1 MNGGLT
7 ISMSQNEIN
16 YDSPASIQA
25 FLVQNGL
32 AVSKRL
38 GQNFLIDRSVRSR
51 IVKALEVEEGM
62 HVWEIGP
69 GIGAMTTLL
78 LDEGVRLS
86 AFEIDYGFVRVL
98 EGLFSANENF
108 SIIKGDVLKT
118 LCSQKEPPER
128 IFGNLPYNSA
138 FAIISDILEMEF
150 LPQRMIFTLQ
160 KEAAQRMVAGPG
172 TKDYSSLSVFCAS
185 VCDVRIL
192 FDIGSSAFW
201 PRPRV
206 TSSVVQLIPKKK
218 SMSASE
224 RKDFSDFVRAV
235 FSSRRKTLRN
245 TLRFWT
251 KQRSPSLREEEI
263 DTRLRAILEE
273 LLIDPSIRAE
283 VLAPDELFAVY
294 RQLHALLASS
304 TSC

>member
-1 MNGGLT
+1 
-7 ISMSQNEIN
+7 MSQDKLN

-25 FLVQNGL
+25 FLEQNGL

-62 HVWEIGP
+62 QVWEIGP
-69 GIGAMTTLL
+69 GIGAMTILL
-78 LDEGVRLS
+78 LEEKVQLT

-98 EGLFSANENF
+98 KGLFSEYENF
-108 SIIKGDVLKT
+108 CIVKGDVLKT
-118 LCSQKEPPER
+118 LCSQKNLPAR

-138 FAIISDILEMEF
+138 FAIISDILEMEI
-150 LPQRMIFTLQ
+150 LPQHMVFTLQ
-160 KEAAQRMVAGPG
+160 KEAAHRMVAGPG
-172 TKDYSSLSVFCAS
+172 TKDYSSLSVLCTS

-206 TSSVVQLIPKKK
+206 TSSAVQLIPKKK
-218 SMSASE
+218 SMSALE
-224 RKDFSDFVRAV
+224 RKDFSDFVRAA

-245 TLRFWT
+245 TLRFWIQ
-251 KQRSPSLREEEI
+251 QRSPFLDEAKI
-263 DTRLRAILEE
+263 DTQLQGILDE
-273 LLIDPSIRAE
+273 LGIESSIRAE
-283 VLAPDELFAVY
+283 ALAPDELFAIY
-294 RQLHALLASS
+294 RQLQSI
-304 TSC
+304 

>member
-1 MNGGLT
+1 
-7 ISMSQNEIN
+7 MSQDKLN

-25 FLVQNGL
+25 FLEQNGL

-62 HVWEIGP
+62 QVWEIGP
-69 GIGAMTTLL
+69 GIGAMTILL
-78 LDEGVRLS
+78 LEEKVRLT

-98 EGLFSANENF
+98 KGLFSEYENF
-108 SIIKGDVLKT
+108 CIVKGDVLKT
-118 LCSQKEPPER
+118 LCSQKNFPAR

-138 FAIISDILEMEF
+138 FAIISDILEMEI
-150 LPQRMIFTLQ
+150 LPQHMVFTLQ
-160 KEAAQRMVAGPG
+160 KEAAHRMVAGPG
-172 TKDYSSLSVFCAS
+172 TKDYSSLSVLCTS

-218 SMSASE
+218 SMSALE
-224 RKDFSDFVRAV
+224 RKDFSDFVRAA

-245 TLRFWT
+245 TLRFWI
-251 KQRSPSLREEEI
+251 KQRSPFLDEAKI
-263 DTRLRAILEE
+263 DTQLQGILEE
-273 LLIDPSIRAE
+273 LGIESSIRAE
-283 VLAPDELFAVY
+283 ALAPDELFAIY
-294 RQLHALLASS
+294 RQLQSI
-304 TSC
+304 

>member
-1 MNGGLT
+1 
-7 ISMSQNEIN
+7 MSQDKLN

-25 FLVQNGL
+25 FLEQNGL

-62 HVWEIGP
+62 QVWEIGP
-69 GIGAMTTLL
+69 GIGAMTILL
-78 LDEGVRLS
+78 LEEKVRLT

-98 EGLFSANENF
+98 KGLFSEYENF
-108 SIIKGDVLKT
+108 CIVKGDVLKT
-118 LCSQKEPPER
+118 LCSQKNLPAR

-138 FAIISDILEMEF
+138 FAIISDILEMEI
-150 LPQRMIFTLQ
+150 LPQHMVFTLQ
-160 KEAAQRMVAGPG
+160 KEAAHRMVAGPG
-172 TKDYSSLSVFCAS
+172 TKDYSSLSVLCTS

-206 TSSVVQLIPKKK
+206 TSSAVQLIPKKK
-218 SMSASE
+218 SMSALE
-224 RKDFSDFVRAV
+224 RKDFSDFVRAA

-245 TLRFWT
+245 TLRFWI
-251 KQRSPSLREEEI
+251 KQRSPFLDEAKI
-263 DTRLRAILEE
+263 DTQLQGVLEE
-273 LLIDPSIRAE
+273 LGIESSIRAE
-283 VLAPDELFAVY
+283 ALAPDELFAIY
-294 RQLHALLASS
+294 RQLQSI
-304 TSC
+304 

>member
-1 MNGGLT
+1 
-7 ISMSQNEIN
+7 MSQDKLN

-25 FLVQNGL
+25 FLEQNGL

-62 HVWEIGP
+62 QVWEIGP
-69 GIGAMTTLL
+69 GIGAMTILL
-78 LDEGVRLS
+78 LEEKVQLT

-98 EGLFSANENF
+98 KGLFSEYENF
-108 SIIKGDVLKT
+108 CIVKGDVLKT
-118 LCSQKEPPER
+118 LCSQKNLPAR

-138 FAIISDILEMEF
+138 FAIISDILEMEI
-150 LPQRMIFTLQ
+150 LPQHMVFTLQ
-160 KEAAQRMVAGPG
+160 KEAAHRMVAGPG
-172 TKDYSSLSVFCAS
+172 TKDYSSLSVLCTS

-206 TSSVVQLIPKKK
+206 TSSAVQLIPKKK
-218 SMSASE
+218 SMSALE
-224 RKDFSDFVRAV
+224 RKDFSDFVRAA

-245 TLRFWT
+245 TLRFWIQ
-251 KQRSPSLREEEI
+251 QRSPFLDEAKI
-263 DTRLRAILEE
+263 DTQLQGILEE
-273 LLIDPSIRAE
+273 LGIESSIRAE
-283 VLAPDELFAVY
+283 ALAPDELFAIY
-294 RQLHALLASS
+294 RQLQSI
-304 TSC
+304 

>member
-1 MNGGLT
+1 
-7 ISMSQNEIN
+7 MSQDKLN

-25 FLVQNGL
+25 FLEQNGL

-62 HVWEIGP
+62 QVWEIGP
-69 GIGAMTTLL
+69 GIGAMTILL
-78 LDEGVRLS
+78 LEEKVRLT

-98 EGLFSANENF
+98 KGLFSEYENF
-108 SIIKGDVLKT
+108 CIVKGDVLKT
-118 LCSQKEPPER
+118 LCSQKNLPAR

-138 FAIISDILEMEF
+138 FAIISDILEMEI
-150 LPQRMIFTLQ
+150 LPQHMVFTLQ
-160 KEAAQRMVAGPG
+160 KEAAHRMVAGPG
-172 TKDYSSLSVFCAS
+172 TKDYSSLSVLCTS

-206 TSSVVQLIPKKK
+206 TSSAVQLIPKKK
-218 SMSASE
+218 SMSALE
-224 RKDFSDFVRAV
+224 RKDFSDFVRAA

-245 TLRFWT
+245 TLRFWI
-251 KQRSPSLREEEI
+251 KQRSPFLDEAKI
-263 DTRLRAILEE
+263 DTQLQGILEE
-273 LLIDPSIRAE
+273 LGIESSIRAE
-283 VLAPDELFAVY
+283 ALAPDELFAIY
-294 RQLHALLASS
+294 RQLQSI
-304 TSC
+304 

>member
-1 MNGGLT
+1 
-7 ISMSQNEIN
+7 MSQDKLN

-25 FLVQNGL
+25 FLEQNGL

-62 HVWEIGP
+62 QVWEIGP
-69 GIGAMTTLL
+69 GIGAMTILL
-78 LDEGVRLS
+78 LEEKVQLT

-98 EGLFSANENF
+98 KGLFSEYENF
-108 SIIKGDVLKT
+108 CIVKGDVLKT
-118 LCSQKEPPER
+118 FCSQKNLPAR

-138 FAIISDILEMEF
+138 FAIISDILEMEI
-150 LPQRMIFTLQ
+150 LPQHMVFTLQ
-160 KEAAQRMVAGPG
+160 KEAAHRMVAGPG
-172 TKDYSSLSVFCAS
+172 TKDYSSLSVLCTS

-224 RKDFSDFVRAV
+224 RKDFSDFVRAA

-245 TLRFWT
+245 TLRFWI
-251 KQRSPSLREEEI
+251 KQRSPFLDEAKI
-263 DTRLRAILEE
+263 DTQLQGILEKLGIE
-273 LLIDPSIRAE
+273 SSIRAE
-283 VLAPDELFAVY
+283 ALAPDELFAIY
-294 RQLHALLASS
+294 RQLQSI
-304 TSC
+304 

>member
-1 MNGGLT
+1 
-7 ISMSQNEIN
+7 MSQDKLN

-25 FLVQNGL
+25 FLEQNGL

-62 HVWEIGP
+62 QVWEIGP
-69 GIGAMTTLL
+69 GIGAMTILL
-78 LDEGVRLS
+78 LEEKVQLT

-98 EGLFSANENF
+98 KGLFSEYENF
-108 SIIKGDVLKT
+108 CIVKGDVLKT
-118 LCSQKEPPER
+118 LCSQKNLPAR

-138 FAIISDILEMEF
+138 FAIISDILEMEI
-150 LPQRMIFTLQ
+150 LPQHMVFTLQ
-160 KEAAQRMVAGPG
+160 KEAAHRMVAGPG
-172 TKDYSSLSVFCAS
+172 TKDYSSLSVLCTS

-218 SMSASE
+218 SMSALE
-224 RKDFSDFVRAV
+224 RKDFSDFVRAA

-245 TLRFWT
+245 TLRFWIQ
-251 KQRSPSLREEEI
+251 QRSPFLDEAKI
-263 DTRLRAILEE
+263 DTQLQGILEE
-273 LLIDPSIRAE
+273 LGIESSIRAE
-283 VLAPDELFAVY
+283 ALAPDELFAIY
-294 RQLHALLASS
+294 RQLQSI
-304 TSC
+304 

>member
-1 MNGGLT
+1 
-7 ISMSQNEIN
+7 MSQDKLN

-25 FLVQNGL
+25 FLEQNGL

-62 HVWEIGP
+62 QVWEIGP
-69 GIGAMTTLL
+69 GIGAMTILL
-78 LDEGVRLS
+78 LEEKVRLT
-86 AFEIDYGFVRVL
+86 AFEIDYGFVRL
-98 EGLFSANENF
+98 LKGLFSEYENF
-108 SIIKGDVLKT
+108 CIVKGDVLKT
-118 LCSQKEPPER
+118 LCSQKNLPAR

-138 FAIISDILEMEF
+138 FAIISDILEMEI
-150 LPQRMIFTLQ
+150 LPQHMVFTLQ
-160 KEAAQRMVAGPG
+160 KEAAHRMVAGPG
-172 TKDYSSLSVFCAS
+172 TKDYSSLSVLCTS

-218 SMSASE
+218 SMSALE
-224 RKDFSDFVRAV
+224 RKDFSDFVRAA

-245 TLRFWT
+245 TLRFWIQ
-251 KQRSPSLREEEI
+251 QRSPFLDEAKI
-263 DTRLRAILEE
+263 DTQLQGILEE
-273 LLIDPSIRAE
+273 LGIESSIRAE
-283 VLAPDELFAVY
+283 ALAPDELFAIY
-294 RQLHALLASS
+294 RQLQSI
-304 TSC
+304 

>member
-1 MNGGLT
+1 
-7 ISMSQNEIN
+7 MSQDKLN

-25 FLVQNGL
+25 FLEQNGL

-62 HVWEIGP
+62 QVWEIGP
-69 GIGAMTTLL
+69 GIGAMTILL
-78 LDEGVRLS
+78 LEEKVQLT

-98 EGLFSANENF
+98 KGLFSEYENF
-108 SIIKGDVLKT
+108 CIVKGDVLKT
-118 LCSQKEPPER
+118 LCSQKNLPAR

-138 FAIISDILEMEF
+138 FAIISDILEMEI
-150 LPQRMIFTLQ
+150 LPQHMVFTLQ
-160 KEAAQRMVAGPG
+160 KEAAHRMVAGPG
-172 TKDYSSLSVFCAS
+172 TKDYSSLSVLCTS

-218 SMSASE
+218 SMFALE
-224 RKDFSDFVRAV
+224 RKDFSDFVRAA

-245 TLRFWT
+245 TLRFWIQ
-251 KQRSPSLREEEI
+251 QRSPFLDEAKI
-263 DTRLRAILEE
+263 DTQLQGILEE
-273 LLIDPSIRAE
+273 LGIESSIRAE
-283 VLAPDELFAVY
+283 ALAPDELFAIY
-294 RQLHALLASS
+294 RQLQSIQAPSAS
-304 TSC
+304 C

>member
-1 MNGGLT
+1 
-7 ISMSQNEIN
+7 MSQDKLN

-25 FLVQNGL
+25 FLEQNGL

-62 HVWEIGP
+62 QVWEIGP
-69 GIGAMTTLL
+69 GIGAMTILL
-78 LDEGVRLS
+78 LEEKVRLT

-98 EGLFSANENF
+98 KGLFSEYENF
-108 SIIKGDVLKT
+108 CIVKGDVLKT
-118 LCSQKEPPER
+118 LCSQKNLPAR

-138 FAIISDILEMEF
+138 FAIISDILEMEI
-150 LPQRMIFTLQ
+150 LPQHMVFTLQ
-160 KEAAQRMVAGPG
+160 KEAAHRMVAGPG
-172 TKDYSSLSVFCAS
+172 TKDYSSLSVLCTS

-218 SMSASE
+218 SMSALE
-224 RKDFSDFVRAV
+224 RKDFSDFVRAA

-245 TLRFWT
+245 TLRFWI
-251 KQRSPSLREEEI
+251 KQRSPFLDEAKI
-263 DTRLRAILEE
+263 DTQLQGILEE
-273 LLIDPSIRAE
+273 LGIESSIRAE
-283 VLAPDELFAVY
+283 ALAPDELFAIY
-294 RQLHALLASS
+294 RQLQSI
-304 TSC
+304 

>member
-1 MNGGLT
+1 
-7 ISMSQNEIN
+7 MSQDKLN

-25 FLVQNGL
+25 FLEQNGL

-62 HVWEIGP
+62 QVWEIGP
-69 GIGAMTTLL
+69 GIGAMTILL
-78 LDEGVRLS
+78 LEEKVRLT

-98 EGLFSANENF
+98 KGLFSEYENF
-108 SIIKGDVLKT
+108 CIVKGDVLKT
-118 LCSQKEPPER
+118 LCSQKNLPAR

-138 FAIISDILEMEF
+138 FAIISDILEMEI
-150 LPQRMIFTLQ
+150 LPQHMVFTLQ
-160 KEAAQRMVAGPG
+160 KEAAHRMVAGPG
-172 TKDYSSLSVFCAS
+172 TKDYSSLSVLCTS

-206 TSSVVQLIPKKK
+206 TSSAVQLIPKKK
-218 SMSASE
+218 SMSALE

-245 TLRFWT
+245 TLRFWI
-251 KQRSPSLREEEI
+251 KQRSPFLDEAKI
-263 DTRLRAILEE
+263 DTQLQGVLEE
-273 LLIDPSIRAE
+273 LGIESSIRAE
-283 VLAPDELFAVY
+283 ALAPDELFAIY
-294 RQLHALLASS
+294 RQLQSI
-304 TSC
+304 

>member
-1 MNGGLT
+1 
-7 ISMSQNEIN
+7 MSQDKLN

-62 HVWEIGP
+62 QVWEIGP
-69 GIGAMTTLL
+69 GIGAMTILL
-78 LDEGVRLS
+78 LEEKVRLT

-98 EGLFSANENF
+98 KGLFSEYENF
-108 SIIKGDVLKT
+108 CIVKGDVLKT
-118 LCSQKEPPER
+118 LCSQKNLPAR

-138 FAIISDILEMEF
+138 FAIISDILEMEI
-150 LPQRMIFTLQ
+150 LPQHMVFTLQ
-160 KEAAQRMVAGPG
+160 KEAAHRMVAGPG
-172 TKDYSSLSVFCAS
+172 TKDYSSLSVLCTS
-185 VCDVRIL
+185 VYDVRIL

-218 SMSASE
+218 SMSALE
-224 RKDFSDFVRAV
+224 RKDFSDFVRAA

-245 TLRFWT
+245 TLRFWI
-251 KQRSPSLREEEI
+251 KQRSPFLDEAKI
-263 DTRLRAILEE
+263 DTQLQGILEE
-273 LLIDPSIRAE
+273 LGIESSIRAE
-283 VLAPDELFAVY
+283 ALAPDELFAIY
-294 RQLHALLASS
+294 RQLQSI
-304 TSC
+304 

>member
-1 MNGGLT
+1 
-7 ISMSQNEIN
+7 MSQDKLN

-25 FLVQNGL
+25 FLEQNGL

-62 HVWEIGP
+62 QVWEIGP
-69 GIGAMTTLL
+69 GIGAMTILL
-78 LDEGVRLS
+78 LEEKVQLT

-98 EGLFSANENF
+98 KGLFSEYENF
-108 SIIKGDVLKT
+108 CIVKGDVLKT
-118 LCSQKEPPER
+118 LCSQKDLPAR

-138 FAIISDILEMEF
+138 FAIISDILEMEI
-150 LPQRMIFTLQ
+150 LPQHMVFTLQ
-160 KEAAQRMVAGPG
+160 KEAAHRMVAGPG
-172 TKDYSSLSVFCAS
+172 TKDYSSLSVLCTS

-206 TSSVVQLIPKKK
+206 TSSAVQLIPKKK
-218 SMSASE
+218 SMSALE
-224 RKDFSDFVRAV
+224 RKDFSDFVRAA

-245 TLRFWT
+245 TLRFWI
-251 KQRSPSLREEEI
+251 KQRSPFLDEAKI
-263 DTRLRAILEE
+263 DTQLQGILEE
-273 LLIDPSIRAE
+273 LGIESSIRAE
-283 VLAPDELFAVY
+283 ALAPDELFAIY
-294 RQLHALLASS
+294 RQLQSI
-304 TSC
+304 

>member
-1 MNGGLT
+1 
-7 ISMSQNEIN
+7 MSQDKLN

-25 FLVQNGL
+25 FLEQNGL

-62 HVWEIGP
+62 QVWEIGP
-69 GIGAMTTLL
+69 GIGAMTILL
-78 LDEGVRLS
+78 LEEKVRLT

-98 EGLFSANENF
+98 KGLFSEYENF
-108 SIIKGDVLKT
+108 CIVKGDVLKT
-118 LCSQKEPPER
+118 LCSQKDLPAR

-138 FAIISDILEMEF
+138 FAIISDILEMEI
-150 LPQRMIFTLQ
+150 LPQHMVFTLQ
-160 KEAAQRMVAGPG
+160 KEAAHRMVAGPG
-172 TKDYSSLSVFCAS
+172 TKDYSSLSVLCTS

-206 TSSVVQLIPKKK
+206 TSSAVQLIPKKK
-218 SMSASE
+218 SMSALE
-224 RKDFSDFVRAV
+224 RKDFSDFVRAA

-245 TLRFWT
+245 TLRFWI
-251 KQRSPSLREEEI
+251 KQRSPFLDEAKI
-263 DTRLRAILEE
+263 DTQLQGVLEE
-273 LLIDPSIRAE
+273 LGIESSIRAE
-283 VLAPDELFAVY
+283 ALAPDEFFTIY
-294 RQLHALLASS
+294 RQLQSI
-304 TSC
+304 

>member
-1 MNGGLT
+1 
-7 ISMSQNEIN
+7 MSQDKLN

-25 FLVQNGL
+25 FLEQNGL

-62 HVWEIGP
+62 QVWEIGP
-69 GIGAMTTLL
+69 GIGAMTILL
-78 LDEGVRLS
+78 LEEKVRLT

-98 EGLFSANENF
+98 KGLFSEYENF
-108 SIIKGDVLKT
+108 CIVKGDVLKT
-118 LCSQKEPPER
+118 LCSQKDLPAR

-138 FAIISDILEMEF
+138 FAIISDILEMEI
-150 LPQRMIFTLQ
+150 LPQHMVFTLQ
-160 KEAAQRMVAGPG
+160 KEAAHRMVAGPG
-172 TKDYSSLSVFCAS
+172 TKDYSSLSVLCTS

-218 SMSASE
+218 SMSALE
-224 RKDFSDFVRAV
+224 RKDFSDFVRAA

-245 TLRFWT
+245 TLRFWI
-251 KQRSPSLREEEI
+251 KQRSPFLDEAKI
-263 DTRLRAILEE
+263 DTQLQGILEKLGIE
-273 LLIDPSIRAE
+273 SSIRAE
-283 VLAPDELFAVY
+283 ALAPDELFAIY
-294 RQLHALLASS
+294 RQLQSI
-304 TSC
+304 

>member
-1 MNGGLT
+1 
-7 ISMSQNEIN
+7 MSQDKLN

-25 FLVQNGL
+25 FLEQNGL

-62 HVWEIGP
+62 QVWEIGP
-69 GIGAMTTLL
+69 GIGAMTILL
-78 LDEGVRLS
+78 LEEKVRLT

-98 EGLFSANENF
+98 KGLFSEYENF
-108 SIIKGDVLKT
+108 CIVKGDVLKT
-118 LCSQKEPPER
+118 LCSQKNLPAR

-138 FAIISDILEMEF
+138 FAIISDILEMEI
-150 LPQRMIFTLQ
+150 LPQHMVFTLQ
-160 KEAAQRMVAGPG
+160 KEAAHRMVAGPG
-172 TKDYSSLSVFCAS
+172 TKDYSSLSVLCTS

-218 SMSASE
+218 SMSALE
-224 RKDFSDFVRAV
+224 RKDFSDFVRAA

-245 TLRFWT
+245 TLRFWIQ
-251 KQRSPSLREEEI
+251 QRSPFLDEAKI
-263 DTRLRAILEE
+263 DTQLQGVLEE
-273 LLIDPSIRAE
+273 LGIESSIRAE
-283 VLAPDELFAVY
+283 ALAPDELFAIY
-294 RQLHALLASS
+294 RQLQSI
-304 TSC
+304 

>member
-1 MNGGLT
+1 
-7 ISMSQNEIN
+7 MSQDKLN

-25 FLVQNGL
+25 FLEQNGL

-62 HVWEIGP
+62 QVWEIGP
-69 GIGAMTTLL
+69 GIGAMTILL
-78 LDEGVRLS
+78 LEEKVQLT

-98 EGLFSANENF
+98 KGLFSEYENF
-108 SIIKGDVLKT
+108 CIVKGDVLKT
-118 LCSQKEPPER
+118 LCSQKNLPAR

-138 FAIISDILEMEF
+138 FAIISDILEMEI
-150 LPQRMIFTLQ
+150 LPQHMVFTLQ
-160 KEAAQRMVAGPG
+160 KEAAHRMVAGPG
-172 TKDYSSLSVFCAS
+172 TKDYSSLSVLCTS

-206 TSSVVQLIPKKK
+206 TSSAVQLIPKKK
-218 SMSASE
+218 SMSALE
-224 RKDFSDFVRAV
+224 RKDFSDFVRAA

-245 TLRFWT
+245 TLRFWI
-251 KQRSPSLREEEI
+251 KQRSPFLDEAKI
-263 DTRLRAILEE
+263 DTQLQGILEE
-273 LLIDPSIRAE
+273 LGIESSIRAE
-283 VLAPDELFAVY
+283 ALAPDELFAIY
-294 RQLHALLASS
+294 RQLQSI
-304 TSC
+304 

>member
-1 MNGGLT
+1 
-7 ISMSQNEIN
+7 MSQDKLN

-25 FLVQNGL
+25 FLEQNGL

-62 HVWEIGP
+62 QVWEIGP
-69 GIGAMTTLL
+69 GIGAMTILL
-78 LDEGVRLS
+78 LEEKVRLT

-98 EGLFSANENF
+98 KGLFSEYENF
-108 SIIKGDVLKT
+108 CIVKGDVLKT
-118 LCSQKEPPER
+118 LCSQKDLPAR

-138 FAIISDILEMEF
+138 FAIISDILEMEI
-150 LPQRMIFTLQ
+150 LPQHMVFTLQ
-160 KEAAQRMVAGPG
+160 KEAAHRMVAGPG
-172 TKDYSSLSVFCAS
+172 TKDYSSLSVLCTS

-218 SMSASE
+218 SMSALE
-224 RKDFSDFVRAV
+224 RKDFSDFVRAA

-245 TLRFWT
+245 TLRFWI
-251 KQRSPSLREEEI
+251 KQRSPFLDEAKI
-263 DTRLRAILEE
+263 DTQLQGVLEE
-273 LLIDPSIRAE
+273 LGIESSIRAE
-283 VLAPDELFAVY
+283 ALAPDELFAIY
-294 RQLHALLASS
+294 RQLQSI
-304 TSC
+304 

>member
-1 MNGGLT
+1 
-7 ISMSQNEIN
+7 MSQDKLN

-25 FLVQNGL
+25 FLEQNGL

-62 HVWEIGP
+62 QVWEIGP
-69 GIGAMTTLL
+69 GIGAMTILL
-78 LDEGVRLS
+78 LEEKVRLT

-98 EGLFSANENF
+98 KGLFSEYENF
-108 SIIKGDVLKT
+108 CIVKGDVLKT
-118 LCSQKEPPER
+118 LCSQKNLPAR

-138 FAIISDILEMEF
+138 FAIISDILEMEI
-150 LPQRMIFTLQ
+150 LPQHMVFTLQ
-160 KEAAQRMVAGPG
+160 KEAAHRMVAGPG
-172 TKDYSSLSVFCAS
+172 TKDYSSLSVLCTS

-218 SMSASE
+218 SMSALE
-224 RKDFSDFVRAV
+224 RKDFSDFVRAA

-245 TLRFWT
+245 TLRFWIQ
-251 KQRSPSLREEEI
+251 QRSPFLDEAKI
-263 DTRLRAILEE
+263 DTQLQGILEE
-273 LLIDPSIRAE
+273 LGIESSIRAE
-283 VLAPDELFAVY
+283 ALAPDELFAIY
-294 RQLHALLASS
+294 RQLQSI
-304 TSC
+304 

>member
-1 MNGGLT
+1 
-7 ISMSQNEIN
+7 MSQDKLN

-25 FLVQNGL
+25 FLEQNGL

-62 HVWEIGP
+62 QVWEIGP
-69 GIGAMTTLL
+69 GIGAMTILL
-78 LDEGVRLS
+78 LEEKVRLT

-98 EGLFSANENF
+98 KGLFSEYENF
-108 SIIKGDVLKT
+108 CIVKGDVLKT
-118 LCSQKEPPER
+118 LCSQKDLPAR

-138 FAIISDILEMEF
+138 FAIISDILEMEI
-150 LPQRMIFTLQ
+150 LPQHMVFTLQ
-160 KEAAQRMVAGPG
+160 KEAAHRMVAGPG
-172 TKDYSSLSVFCAS
+172 TKDYSSLSVLCTS

-224 RKDFSDFVRAV
+224 RKDFSDFVRAA

-245 TLRFWT
+245 TLRFWI
-251 KQRSPSLREEEI
+251 KQRSPFLDEAKI
-263 DTRLRAILEE
+263 DTQLQGILEKLGIE
-273 LLIDPSIRAE
+273 SSIRAE
-283 VLAPDELFAVY
+283 ALAPDELFAIY
-294 RQLHALLASS
+294 RQLQSI
-304 TSC
+304 

>member
-1 MNGGLT
+1 
-7 ISMSQNEIN
+7 MSQDKLN

-25 FLVQNGL
+25 FLEQNGL

-62 HVWEIGP
+62 QVWEIGP
-69 GIGAMTTLL
+69 GIGAMTILL
-78 LDEGVRLS
+78 LEEKVRLT

-98 EGLFSANENF
+98 KGLFSEYENF
-108 SIIKGDVLKT
+108 CIVKGDVLKT
-118 LCSQKEPPER
+118 LCSQKDLPAR

-138 FAIISDILEMEF
+138 FAIISDILEMEI
-150 LPQRMIFTLQ
+150 LPQHMVFTLQ
-160 KEAAQRMVAGPG
+160 KEAAHRMVAGPG
-172 TKDYSSLSVFCAS
+172 TKDYSSLSVLCTS

-206 TSSVVQLIPKKK
+206 TSSAVQLIPKKK
-218 SMSASE
+218 SMSALE
-224 RKDFSDFVRAV
+224 RKDFSDFVRAA

-245 TLRFWT
+245 TLRFWIQ
-251 KQRSPSLREEEI
+251 QRSPFLDEAKI
-263 DTRLRAILEE
+263 DTQLQGILEE
-273 LLIDPSIRAE
+273 LGIESSIRAE
-283 VLAPDELFAVY
+283 ALAPDELFAIY
-294 RQLHALLASS
+294 RQLQSI
-304 TSC
+304 

>member
-1 MNGGLT
+1 
-7 ISMSQNEIN
+7 MSQDKLN

-25 FLVQNGL
+25 FLEQNGL

-62 HVWEIGP
+62 QVWEIGP
-69 GIGAMTTLL
+69 GIGAMTILL
-78 LDEGVRLS
+78 LEEKVRLT

-98 EGLFSANENF
+98 KGLFSEYENF
-108 SIIKGDVLKT
+108 CIVKGDVLKT
-118 LCSQKEPPER
+118 LCSQKDLPAR

-138 FAIISDILEMEF
+138 FAIISDILEMEI
-150 LPQRMIFTLQ
+150 LPQHMVFTLQ
-160 KEAAQRMVAGPG
+160 KEAAHRMVAGPG
-172 TKDYSSLSVFCAS
+172 TKDYSSLSVLCTS

-206 TSSVVQLIPKKK
+206 TSSAVQLIPKKK
-218 SMSASE
+218 SMSALE
-224 RKDFSDFVRAV
+224 RKDFSDFVRAA

-245 TLRFWT
+245 TLRFWI
-251 KQRSPSLREEEI
+251 KQRSPFLDEAKI
-263 DTRLRAILEE
+263 DTQLQGVLEE
-273 LLIDPSIRAE
+273 LGIESSIRAE
-283 VLAPDELFAVY
+283 ALAPDELFAIY
-294 RQLHALLASS
+294 RQLQSI
-304 TSC
+304 

>member
-1 MNGGLT
+1 
-7 ISMSQNEIN
+7 MSQDKLN

-25 FLVQNGL
+25 FLEQNGL

-62 HVWEIGP
+62 QVWEIGP
-69 GIGAMTTLL
+69 GIGAMTILL
-78 LDEGVRLS
+78 LEEKVRLT

-98 EGLFSANENF
+98 KGLFSEYENF
-108 SIIKGDVLKT
+108 CIVKGDVLKT
-118 LCSQKEPPER
+118 LCSQKNLPAR

-138 FAIISDILEMEF
+138 FAIISDILEMEI
-150 LPQRMIFTLQ
+150 LPQHMVFTLQ
-160 KEAAQRMVAGPG
+160 KEAAHRMVAGPG
-172 TKDYSSLSVFCAS
+172 TKDYSSLSVLCTS

-206 TSSVVQLIPKKK
+206 TSSAVQLIPKKK
-218 SMSASE
+218 SMSALE
-224 RKDFSDFVRAV
+224 RKDFSDFVRAA

-245 TLRFWT
+245 TLRFWIQ
-251 KQRSPSLREEEI
+251 QRSPFLDEAKI
-263 DTRLRAILEE
+263 DTQLQGILDE
-273 LLIDPSIRAE
+273 LGIESSIRAE
-283 VLAPDELFAVY
+283 ALAPDELFAIY
-294 RQLHALLASS
+294 RQLQSI
-304 TSC
+304 

>member
-1 MNGGLT
+1 
-7 ISMSQNEIN
+7 MSQDKLN

-25 FLVQNGL
+25 FLEQNGL

-62 HVWEIGP
+62 QVWEIGP
-69 GIGAMTTLL
+69 GIGAMTILL
-78 LDEGVRLS
+78 LEEKVRLT

-98 EGLFSANENF
+98 KGLFSEYENF
-108 SIIKGDVLKT
+108 CIVKGDVLKT
-118 LCSQKEPPER
+118 LCSQKDLPAR

-138 FAIISDILEMEF
+138 FAIISDILEMEI
-150 LPQRMIFTLQ
+150 LPQHMVFTLQ
-160 KEAAQRMVAGPG
+160 KEAAHRMVAGPG
-172 TKDYSSLSVFCAS
+172 TKDYSSLSVLCTS

-206 TSSVVQLIPKKK
+206 TSSAVQLIPKKK
-218 SMSASE
+218 SMSALE
-224 RKDFSDFVRAV
+224 RKDFSDFVRAA

-245 TLRFWT
+245 TLRFWI
-251 KQRSPSLREEEI
+251 KQRSPFLDEAKI
-263 DTRLRAILEE
+263 DTQLQGILEE
-273 LLIDPSIRAE
+273 LGIESSIRAE
-283 VLAPDELFAVY
+283 ALAPDELFAIY
-294 RQLHALLASS
+294 RQLQSI
-304 TSC
+304 

>member
-1 MNGGLT
+1 
-7 ISMSQNEIN
+7 MSQDKLN

-25 FLVQNGL
+25 FLEQNGL

-62 HVWEIGP
+62 QVWEIGP
-69 GIGAMTTLL
+69 GIGAMTILL
-78 LDEGVRLS
+78 LEEKVRLT

-98 EGLFSANENF
+98 KGLFSEYENF
-108 SIIKGDVLKT
+108 CIVKGDVLKT
-118 LCSQKEPPER
+118 LCSQKNLPAR

-138 FAIISDILEMEF
+138 FAIISDILEMEI
-150 LPQRMIFTLQ
+150 LPQHMVFTLQ
-160 KEAAQRMVAGPG
+160 KEAAHRMVAGPG
-172 TKDYSSLSVFCAS
+172 TKDYSSLSVLCTS

-224 RKDFSDFVRAV
+224 RKDFSDFVRAA

-245 TLRFWT
+245 TLRFWI
-251 KQRSPSLREEEI
+251 KQRSPFLDEAKI
-263 DTRLRAILEE
+263 DTQLQGILEKLGIE
-273 LLIDPSIRAE
+273 SSIRAE
-283 VLAPDELFAVY
+283 ALAPDELFAIY
-294 RQLHALLASS
+294 RQLQSI
-304 TSC
+304 

>member
-1 MNGGLT
+1 
-7 ISMSQNEIN
+7 MSQDKLN

-25 FLVQNGL
+25 FLEQNGL

-62 HVWEIGP
+62 QVWEIGP
-69 GIGAMTTLL
+69 GIGAMTILL
-78 LDEGVRLS
+78 LEEKVRLT

-98 EGLFSANENF
+98 KGLFSEYENF
-108 SIIKGDVLKT
+108 CIVKGDVLKT
-118 LCSQKEPPER
+118 LCSQKDLPAR

-138 FAIISDILEMEF
+138 FAIISDILEMEI
-150 LPQRMIFTLQ
+150 LPQHMVFTLQ
-160 KEAAQRMVAGPG
+160 KEAAHRMVAGPG
-172 TKDYSSLSVFCAS
+172 TKDYSSLSVLCTS

-218 SMSASE
+218 SMSALE
-224 RKDFSDFVRAV
+224 RKDFSDFVRAA

-245 TLRFWT
+245 TLRFWI
-251 KQRSPSLREEEI
+251 KQRSPFLDEAKI
-263 DTRLRAILEE
+263 DTQLQGILEE
-273 LLIDPSIRAE
+273 LGIESSIRAE
-283 VLAPDELFAVY
+283 ALAPDELFAIY
-294 RQLHALLASS
+294 RQLQSI
-304 TSC
+304 

>member
-1 MNGGLT
+1 
-7 ISMSQNEIN
+7 MSQDKLN

-25 FLVQNGL
+25 FLEQNGL

-62 HVWEIGP
+62 QVWEIGP
-69 GIGAMTTLL
+69 GIGAMTILL
-78 LDEGVRLS
+78 LEEKVRLT

-98 EGLFSANENF
+98 KGLFSEYENF
-108 SIIKGDVLKT
+108 CIVKGDVLKT
-118 LCSQKEPPER
+118 LCSQKNLPAR

-138 FAIISDILEMEF
+138 FAIISDILEMEI
-150 LPQRMIFTLQ
+150 LPQHMVFTLQ
-160 KEAAQRMVAGPG
+160 KEAAHRMVAGPG
-172 TKDYSSLSVFCAS
+172 TKDYSSLSVLCTS

-218 SMSASE
+218 SMSALE
-224 RKDFSDFVRAV
+224 RKDFSDFVRAA

-245 TLRFWT
+245 TLRFWI
-251 KQRSPSLREEEI
+251 KQRSPFL
-263 DTRLRAILEE
+263 D
-273 LLIDPSIRAE
+273 
-283 VLAPDELFAVY
+283 
-294 RQLHALLASS
+294 
-304 TSC
+304 

>member
-1 MNGGLT
+1 
-7 ISMSQNEIN
+7 MSQDKLN

-25 FLVQNGL
+25 FLEQNGL

-62 HVWEIGP
+62 QVWEIGP
-69 GIGAMTTLL
+69 GIGAMTILL
-78 LDEGVRLS
+78 LEEKVRLT

-98 EGLFSANENF
+98 KGLFSEYENF
-108 SIIKGDVLKT
+108 CIVKGDVLKT
-118 LCSQKEPPER
+118 LCSQKNLPAR

-138 FAIISDILEMEF
+138 FAIISDILEMEI
-150 LPQRMIFTLQ
+150 LPQHMVFTLQ
-160 KEAAQRMVAGPG
+160 KEAAHRMVAGPG
-172 TKDYSSLSVFCAS
+172 TKDYSSLSVLCTS

-224 RKDFSDFVRAV
+224 RKDFSDFVRAA

-245 TLRFWT
+245 TLRFWIQ
-251 KQRSPSLREEEI
+251 QRSPFLDEAKI
-263 DTRLRAILEE
+263 DTQLQGILDE
-273 LLIDPSIRAE
+273 LGIESSIRAE
-283 VLAPDELFAVY
+283 ALAPDELFAIY
-294 RQLHALLASS
+294 RQLQSI
-304 TSC
+304 

>member
-1 MNGGLT
+1 
-7 ISMSQNEIN
+7 MSQDKLN

-25 FLVQNGL
+25 FLEQNGL

-62 HVWEIGP
+62 QVWEIGP
-69 GIGAMTTLL
+69 GIGAMTILL
-78 LDEGVRLS
+78 LEEKVRLT

-98 EGLFSANENF
+98 KGLFSEYENF
-108 SIIKGDVLKT
+108 CIVKGDVLKT
-118 LCSQKEPPER
+118 LCSQKNLPAR

-138 FAIISDILEMEF
+138 FAIISDILEMEI
-150 LPQRMIFTLQ
+150 LPQHMVFTLQ
-160 KEAAQRMVAGPG
+160 KEAAHRMVAGPG
-172 TKDYSSLSVFCAS
+172 TKDYSSLSVLCTS
-185 VCDVRIL
+185 VYDVRIL

-218 SMSASE
+218 SMSALE
-224 RKDFSDFVRAV
+224 RKDFSDFVRAA

-245 TLRFWT
+245 TLRFWIQ
-251 KQRSPSLREEEI
+251 QRSPFLDEAKI
-263 DTRLRAILEE
+263 DTQLQGILDE
-273 LLIDPSIRAE
+273 LGIESSIRAE
-283 VLAPDELFAVY
+283 ALAPDELFAIY
-294 RQLHALLASS
+294 RQLQSI
-304 TSC
+304 